1 VGDKVSFTLLVIKTI
16 YMYIR
21 SQFFQ
26 FHTRQTDSC
35 LPIRDPKTSSL
46 QYSLSLSLSLSLF
59 RFYKSK
65 PTIAKPCFKHFRER
79 ERERERI
86 YGFNAAKEDSI
97 AQKDSN
103 PASPYNLQ
111 ICNAQLETI
120 NSLSCFSFR
129 FLANYFFKAFFH
141 RLFNLILTISY
152 NYVTFFTFTS

>member
-79 ERERERI
+79 ERERERE
-86 YGFNAAKEDSI
+86 YMASTLRKRI
-97 AQKDSN
+97 ALRRKI
-103 PASPYNLQ
+103 Q
-111 ICNAQLETI
+111 ILRA
-120 NSLSCFSFR
+120 
-129 FLANYFFKAFFH
+129 H
-141 RLFNLILTISY
+141 TISKSVML
-152 NYVTFFTFTS
+152 N